1 MKKTTIIKVITIGT
15 ACFLAILAG
24 YTLAKS
30 EHFIQQIAKEITEG
44 ASIKGSNKINSNEI
58 EETIKDTTGT
68 KPQRVR
74 VYQCGKVSKIE
85 MSENIE

>member
-58 EETIKDTTGT
+58 KLISVKSSSLELTDDSNREIK
-68 KPQRVR
+68 
-74 VYQCGKVSKIE
+74 E
-85 MSENIE
+85 